1 MTFVWDPLHDIV
13 FSNTCYDQT
22 LPTHALPW
30 KYGFPSVGKKDW
42 RGKRESQMQELHNA
56 LRLLAYHLFS
66 LRVYCI
72 ELLYTAT
79 PSSLNSKL
87 LCTLTGNTRQ
97 QDSQT
102 TQLHISIHS
111 QHKAQRFIQCAQFSF
126 SPQPHPSTWKDGLYE
141 VRDYLA
147 LTTWANH
154 CSWAIRNSHL
164 LLRKCHFTV
173 PLGGPC

>member
-13 FSNTCYDQT
+13 FSNTYYDQT

-30 KYGFPSVGKKDW
+30 KQGFPSVGKKDW

-56 LRLLAYHLFS
+56 LRLLAYHLLS
-66 LRVYCI
+66 LRVYYI
-72 ELLYTAT
+72 ELLHTRT

-87 LCTLTGNTRQ
+87 LCTPTGNTRQ

-102 TQLHISIHS
+102 TAYFNTFTTQGSKIHPV
-111 QHKAQRFIQCAQFSF
+111 RTVQFL
-126 SPQPHPSTWKDGLYE
+126 PQPDPSTWKDGLYE

-164 LLRKCHFTV
+164 LLRNSHFTV
-173 PLGGPC
+173 PLGRPC